1 MNALLRTFVLW
12 LLLAGVPLQGFASA
26 TMLLCAPG
34 TDATAQPHHAGHGQ
48 QEQAP
53 QADVQHEHVQQHGH
67 DGANADHD
75 KAAAHHGS
83 DLKCASAASCC
94 TGAPLAG
101 AMTVPPPL
109 PASGG
114 APIPFET
121 AAPPVVDLAGLERPP
136 KRLA

>member
-26 TMLLCAPG
+26 TMLLCAPS
-34 TDATAQPHHAGHGQ
+34 TDVTAP
-48 QEQAP
+48 P
-53 QADVQHEHVQQHGH
+53 QHEHAQHQQMQHEQMQH
-67 DGANADHD
+67 DSAAAGHD

-83 DLKCASAASCC
+83 DLKCASAAFCC
-94 TGAPLAG
+94 TGAPLAS
-101 AMTVPPPL
+101 AMVLPPPL
-109 PASGG
+109 PTCGS

-121 AAPPVVDLAGLERPP
+121 AAPPTVDLAGLERPP